1 MADETIYEEM
11 KKAGVSRRSFLKF
24 CGLMAG
30 AMGLNA
36 ASTDSRPVGCPPAW
50 SKPDPQTVK
59 RSPRRLQTKPRL
71 PVIWLEF
78 QDCAGCSEA
87 LTRSQS
93 PTLVNLV
100 LNSITVEYHETLS
113 AAAGFQAEGA
123 KQAAMKKY
131 AGQYILVVEGS
142 ISPKDDG
149 IYCTIGGRSS
159 LDLLKRLPPGRRR
172 SSPPATAPR
181 SAVCRRPTPT
191 PPGRSE
197 CLRSSRISRWSI
209 FPAARPSRKSSP
221 APWLNSWSS
230 ARLPELDNLHRPKTF
245 YGVTIH
251 DRCLRRPFYEAGKFA
266 DSFDDEGARKGYC
279 LYKLGCKGPTTY
291 NSCATMKWSG
301 GLSFPIQ
308 SGHPCLGCSEPNFW
322 DGGGFYQ
329 GQSAPLEPAGSD
341 HRRGRGS
348 CRGGAGGWHGSGQQ
362 GHQKRQSVSDEGE
375 RRIGGFHELDRYSCI
390 CARPIL
396 PGSPPGLHRRDV
408 LPAGAGGLLG
418 LEAGPGSGPRQ
429 QSRRGGQSLSSKASS
444 SGLSSPG

>member
-1 MADETIYEEM
+1 MAGETIYEEM

-36 ASTDSRPVGCPPAW
+36 LPPVQASGLPANLV
-50 SKPDPQTVK
+50 KPDTQMVK
-59 RSPRRLQTKPRL
+59 RVAQALQSKPRL

-93 PTLVNLV
+93 PTLVDLV
-100 LNSITVEYHETLS
+100 LNQITVEYHETLS
-113 AAAGFQAEGA
+113 AAAGFQADGA

-159 LDLLKRLPPGRRR
+159 VDLLQEAAAGAAAIIATGNCATFGGLPHANPNPTGAVGVLDLIKDKPVVNISGC
-172 SSPPATAPR
+172 PAIPEVFTGTLAQFL
-181 SAVCRRPTPT
+181 VFGT
-191 PPGRSE
+191 
-197 CLRSSRISRWSI
+197 
-209 FPAARPSRKSSP
+209 
-221 APWLNSWSS
+221 
-230 ARLPELDNLHRPKTF
+230 LPELDNLHRPKTF

-266 DSFDDEGARKGYC
+266 NSFDDEGARQGYC

-329 GQSAPLEPAGSD
+329 GQSAPLERPVIAAAGAAAV
-341 HRRGRGS
+341 
-348 CRGGAGGWHGSGQQ
+348 AGVVLGVGMALANKAIKNAIG
-362 GHQKRQSVSDEGE
+362 SDEGDK
-375 RRIGGFHELDRYSCI
+375 G
-390 CARPIL
+390 
-396 PGSPPGLHRRDV
+396 
-408 LPAGAGGLLG
+408 
-418 LEAGPGSGPRQ
+418 
-429 QSRRGGQSLSSKASS
+429 
-444 SGLSSPG
+444 